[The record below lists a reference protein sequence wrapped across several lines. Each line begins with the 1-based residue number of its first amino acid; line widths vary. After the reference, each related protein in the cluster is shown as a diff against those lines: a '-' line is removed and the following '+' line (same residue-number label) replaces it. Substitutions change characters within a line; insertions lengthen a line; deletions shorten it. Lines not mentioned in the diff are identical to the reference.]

1 MRFLPWWRDRRS
13 SDPAGNRL
21 ARFRKVIEAA
31 RGVSL
36 YSTSLRFAGLDTP
49 KACQRI
55 TDIEYTLSQLGVF
68 NLDQVRRRPRRD
80 ISSPVI
86 FASPLSEGIRPE
98 VFWNST
104 GCAVVEGKAGPKRG
118 ARALFIRIGFDEGLL
133 SPIERDG
140 LWHRH
145 GVPMFEHL
153 AGMDGQLL
161 AWECEAHR
169 GLHIV
174 EENTVFESIDG
185 ELLLTSLTDL
195 LQPTLQ
201 MRTGWLAKIDSEPCD
216 CGRAGRRLLGLR
228 ESTAYRG
235 GRKGGDLAIAA
246 HS

>member
-31 RGVSL
+31 QSFSL

-49 KACQRI
+49 KSWQRI
-55 TDIEYTLSQLGVF
+55 TSIESTLAQLGVF
-68 NLDQVRRRPRRD
+68 TVEQVRRRPRQD
-80 ISSPVI
+80 IAAPVI

-98 VFWNST
+98 LFWNSS
-104 GCAVVEGKAGPKRG
+104 GCAVVEEKSGAKRG

-133 SPIERDG
+133 SQIERDG
-140 LWHRH
+140 LWNRH

-161 AWECEAHR
+161 AWECEAHQ

-174 EENTVFESIDG
+174 EENVVFESVGG

-201 MRTGWLAKIDSEPCD
+201 MRTGWLAQIQPEPCD
-216 CGRAGRRLLGLR
+216 CGRSGHRLVGLR
-228 ESTAYRG
+228 ESIARSRSKKAG
-235 GRKGGDLAIAA
+235 LAIAA
-246 HS
+246 HT